1 MTMKKAIPLL
11 ATALIVGPCV
21 AGPLVTIR
29 CDPPKGRSQ
38 FFGVTA
44 AEKVQAAGG
53 KSQPANHLSS
63 VMDGMNASPT
73 FIVDE
78 DSKRLTLIWATTAG
92 EAALTKLAQEYGQT
106 WHPDPAREIQVLNAS
121 PLVITALDSHPGLN
135 GAVFLYSFYPK
146 LGALFVSQHYL
157 DINGGSALQAA
168 FFAKCDFAWTR
179 KP

>member
-1 MTMKKAIPLL
+1 MTMKKAVSLL
-11 ATALIVGPCV
+11 TIALIGGPCV

-29 CDPPKGRSQ
+29 CDPPKGTTQ
-38 FFGVTA
+38 TFGVPM

-53 KSQPANHLSS
+53 RSQPENHLSS
-63 VMDGMNASPT
+63 ATDGMNASPS

-78 DSKRLTLIWATTAG
+78 DGKHLTLIWSTA
-92 EAALTKLAQEYGQT
+92 AVTQ
-106 WHPDPAREIQVLNAS
+106 HSDPAREIQVLNAS

-157 DINGGSALQAA
+157 DINGGSAQQASL
-168 FFAKCDFAWTR
+168 FAKCDFAWAG